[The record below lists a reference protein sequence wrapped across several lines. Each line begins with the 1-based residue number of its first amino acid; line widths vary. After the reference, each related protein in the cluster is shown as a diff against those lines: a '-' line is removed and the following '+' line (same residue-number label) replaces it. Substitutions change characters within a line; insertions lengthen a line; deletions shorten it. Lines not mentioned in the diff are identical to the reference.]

1 MSKKGKGKSL
11 SQQLQQIVDDYMKE
25 FQVDEID
32 LDSVADWAVETGR
45 YQRKTITIAKQC
57 KRELAR
63 VMRSE
68 HLVDPQGREPRKW
81 HSVRVGS
88 GPEQLI
94 LWAKFTKAKPN
105 HMRISLQQRR
115 QGIFGRVKQHKVD
128 LDSYND
134 NNSFKAKL
142 PLFDYDFNKDLEEG
156 QYPTDYPDDPNNPNN
171 GNGKDDE

>member
-1 MSKKGKGKSL
+1 MTKSKKKSL
-11 SQQLQQIVDDYMKE
+11 SAQLQAIVDDYMRE
-25 FQVDEID
+25 FKVDEVD

-81 HSVRVGS
+81 HSVRVGT

-94 LWAKFTKAKPN
+94 LWAKFTKAKPP

-115 QGIFGRVKQHKVD
+115 MGILGRVRQHKTD

-134 NNSFKAKL
+134 NNSFKATL

-156 QYPTDYPDDPNNPNN
+156 QYPTDYPDSDPNN
-171 GNGKDDE
+171 GNGDGKDGK